1 MIVDASGGHRAIVG
15 RRGAVGGS
23 RGPMTPNRLSRTRHH
38 GRGMGGSIGAG
49 NPGRQSDGYDA
60 CRNHNFK
67 NDNTHDDFADDPET
81 VKEWVEFEVPLK
93 PLTFAEQGG
102 TRSLEN
108 PGDQYLATTQGAA
121 LRYVRDAIVA
131 EIRRL
136 GGQ

>member
-1 MIVDASGGHRAIVG
+1 MAMTLVETTISKTTIHMMIAD
-15 RRGAVGGS
+15 
-23 RGPMTPNRLSRTRHH
+23 
-38 GRGMGGSIGAG
+38 
-49 NPGRQSDGYDA
+49 
-60 CRNHNFK
+60 
-67 NDNTHDDFADDPET
+67 ADDPET